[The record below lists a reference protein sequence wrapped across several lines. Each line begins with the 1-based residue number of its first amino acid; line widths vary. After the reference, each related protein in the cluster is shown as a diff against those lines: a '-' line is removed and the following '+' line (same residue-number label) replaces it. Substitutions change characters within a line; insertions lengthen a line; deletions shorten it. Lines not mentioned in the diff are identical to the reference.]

1 MPVGNEQATQP
12 VVIVVLLGL
21 DEAARVA
28 TKVATKAATKVA
40 TKVATKAAAKAVA
53 GRVVV
58 ATVDVQAVAIKV
70 AEAGTIAVEIDETE
84 TKEPIRTPHH
94 AVQ

>member
-1 MPVGNEQATQP
+1 MPLLTLPMPVGNEQATQP

-28 TKVATKAATKVA
+28 TK
-40 TKVATKAAAKAVA
+40 AAAKAAA
-53 GRVVV
+53 GRVAV

-84 TKEPIRTPHH
+84 MKEPIRTPHH

>member
-1 MPVGNEQATQP
+1 MPLLTLPMPVGNEQATQP

-21 DEAARVA
+21 DEAAR
-28 TKVATKAATKVA
+28 VA